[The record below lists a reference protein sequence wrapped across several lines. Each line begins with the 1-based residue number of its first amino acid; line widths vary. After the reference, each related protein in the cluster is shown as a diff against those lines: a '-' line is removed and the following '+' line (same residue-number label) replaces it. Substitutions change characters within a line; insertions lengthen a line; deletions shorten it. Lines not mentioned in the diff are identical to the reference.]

1 MSDAPA
7 PRVVWQEAGV
17 VVIDKPA
24 GLAMHTGTGVE
35 DEAVTLVGWAREHLD
50 VEDGFAGPSF
60 LGRLDRPTSGLVIGA
75 LSRAGLSRVEPGWSA
90 GDVEKGYLAFVHGRP
105 AEGGLVDIP
114 LAARRPRHRGT
125 GRVEEARS
133 SFHALARPSKRAAR
147 DGVSLVLAFPH
158 TGRTH
163 QLRRHFKAIGHPI
176 VGDKRY
182 GDHRRDEGLASEGL
196 LLHCWRYRAAG
207 VPGLPAEV
215 VSDTPARF
223 ARAAEHAD
231 IDLEAS
237 LTSAAAFSRVSED
250 DVTE

>member
-1 MSDAPA
+1 VSATEREPQ
-7 PRVVWQEAGV
+7 VVWQGAGV

-35 DEAVTLVGWAREHLD
+35 DEAVTLVGWARAHLD
-50 VEDGFAGPSF
+50 VEAGFQGPSF

-75 LSRAGLSRVEPGWSA
+75 LTRAGLASVEPGWTSGA
-90 GDVEKGYLAFVHGRP
+90 VEKGYLAVVHGRP
-105 AEGGLVDIP
+105 AEGGLIDIP

-133 SFHALARPSKRAAR
+133 SFHALARPAKRAR
-147 DGVSLVLAFPH
+147 DGMSLVLAFPH

-176 VGDKRY
+176 VGDSRY
-182 GDHRRDEGLASEGL
+182 GDRRRDRDVPEAGLM
-196 LLHCWRYRAAG
+196 LHCWRYRAPDVA
-207 VPGLPAEV
+207 GLPDEV
-215 VSDTPARF
+215 VSDLPARF
-223 ARAAEHAD
+223 RGFDVDVDTALQLATA
-231 IDLEAS
+231 LG
-237 LTSAAAFSRVSED
+237 RVSED